1 MRVSL
6 SETDAEKP
14 TGFPPTASQKEI
26 QSHLEGIYRR
36 EGLEAVM
43 DWLYRWELEAGYISK
58 ERLSANERHIFRDPE
73 WGIDFKLQINAGR
86 THYTP
91 APAATRELPPLHC
104 IICRENVGR
113 PGKEGLRVFDFS
125 LGEEPYFLQLTP
137 FPLFKRH
144 FVVIATE
151 PQPQNVDD
159 VAIAR
164 CFQFLTLAPTY
175 TICSNSDVEWA
186 GSSILEHQH
195 FQVFKAL
202 HLPVMEASVSK
213 SGGWNWEETG
223 VEMLDYPLAAILV
236 QGRNESGVQR
246 LASALIRAW
255 KVLDP
260 GRNTVN
266 LVLRRSEEHTDFY
279 LFFRNPDFRTP
290 PGLRH
295 IKSEGVG
302 VIEAAGEIILP
313 VPEDEKTLREIREGG
328 LKIIRAI
335 LAGNNPLRDNKR
347 EKLAEVV
354 EAALRS
360 LVL

>member
-1 MRVSL
+1 VKRS
-6 SETDAEKP
+6 
-14 TGFPPTASQKEI
+14 FPPTASQDEI
-26 QSHLEGIYRR
+26 QSHLEEIYRR

-43 DWLYRWELEAGYISK
+43 DWLYRWELEVGYISE
-58 ERLSANERHIFRDPE
+58 ERLSADERRTFRDPE
-73 WGIDFKLQINAGR
+73 WKIDFKLQINRGR
-86 THYTP
+86 TQYSP
-91 APAATRELPPLHC
+91 APVADQDLPPLHC

-113 PGKEGLRVFDFS
+113 PGKEGLRVFDFP

-151 PQPQNVDD
+151 PQPQNVND

-195 FQVFKAL
+195 FQAFQGL

-213 SGGWNWEETG
+213 FGGWQQGEIRL
-223 VEMLDYPLAAILV
+223 EMLDYPLAAIRV
-236 QGRNESGVQR
+236 QGRNETGVRR
-246 LASALIRAW
+246 LASSLVRAW
-255 KVLDP
+255 KALDP

-266 LVLRRSEEHTDFY
+266 LVLRRAAGHSSFY
-279 LFFRNPDFRTP
+279 LFLRNPDFRTP
-290 PGLRH
+290 PELRH

-302 VIEAAGEIILP
+302 VIEAAGEIIVP
-313 VPEDEKTLREIREGG
+313 VPEDQNTLREIREGG
-328 LKIIRAI
+328 LKIIRGI
-335 LAGNNPLRDNKR
+335 LAGNNPVRGNRR
-347 EKLAEVV
+347 ERLQEVV